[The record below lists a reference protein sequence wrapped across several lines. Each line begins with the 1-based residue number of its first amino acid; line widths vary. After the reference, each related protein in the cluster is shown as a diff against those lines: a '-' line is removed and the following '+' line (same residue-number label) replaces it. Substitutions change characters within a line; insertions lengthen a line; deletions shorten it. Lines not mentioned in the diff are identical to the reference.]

1 MDPPRYEDPE
11 EGPSLINYWR
21 QNQIRNGAAVDPEPV
36 EKQVTEQ
43 DVNEYMQKL
52 REPVNKKMA
61 AVNQNRA
68 ARSGLSNEQRITRLE
83 QILEGLYPF
92 GFPSTAPQ
100 SDDEL
105 WEELKSI
112 TRERAEA
119 LLREQYHNEFVH
131 ERASWN
137 RRNGYISLSPQYR
150 SEPMSMASASVVD
163 DVFSKFYKT
172 GLHAQ

>member
-11 EGPSLINYWR
+11 EGPSLSNFWR
-21 QNQIRNGAAVDPEPV
+21 IRNGAAVDLAPV

-52 REPVNKKMA
+52 QEPVYRKMA
-61 AVNQNRA
+61 AVNRNRA
-68 ARSGLSNEQRITRLE
+68 ARSGLSDEQRITRLE

-92 GFPSTAPQ
+92 GFPRTAPQ
-100 SDDEL
+100 SDEQL
-105 WEELKSI
+105 REELSSI
-112 TRERAEA
+112 TRERAAE
-119 LLREQYHNEFVH
+119 LLREQYHNEFLH
-131 ERASWN
+131 ERASWT
-137 RRNGYISLSPQYR
+137 RRNTYVSLSSQGR